1 MPEKISRGLHEERTR
16 RINGTKFTL
25 TATVSLSHGLS
36 WPRGFGLCLSKPRL
50 TLDVKVL
57 YKWTKTLSAACWNHK
72 RLHRVHTKNCNHF
85 SRTTLDFQGP
95 PPTKIFSRIVQK
107 CTFPVYSNKA
117 LRLELFAS
125 PTSLHFSLSSLF
137 LKLVVNYCIKH

>member
-1 MPEKISRGLHEERTR
+1 MFSKVPFNQETIRPFMPEKISRGLHEERTS
-16 RINGTKFTL
+16 RINDTKFTL

-85 SRTTLDFQGP
+85 SRTFKDL
-95 PPTKIFSRIVQK
+95 IRFSRTAHWENIFTD
-107 CTFPVYSNKA
+107 CTKMHIP
-117 LRLELFAS
+117 
-125 PTSLHFSLSSLF
+125 SLF
-137 LKLVVNYCIKH
+137 